1 MISFLSCIHWRDK
14 GKLVIFYWTTR
25 YEESLL
31 FDWDC
36 KWLLCYH
43 MASKQHERESSRAI
57 FRKTVKKYGTLKQLY
72 RNKKNIYR
80 VLELYECLSTL
91 QRWEM
96 FVHAY
101 KSALH
106 GILNELEVHQSKI
119 TNLRLQGS
127 TVKISSF
134 PSFSDV

>member
-1 MISFLSCIHWRDK
+1 
-14 GKLVIFYWTTR
+14 
-25 YEESLL
+25 
-31 FDWDC
+31 
-36 KWLLCYH
+36 

-106 GILNELEVHQSKI
+106 GILDELEVHQSKI